1 MTIDVLGAEDRNEE
15 VENPPVVTLREM
27 SSGDL
32 ARVEGWL
39 REPHVARWYMAG
51 STIEEEVEDLR
62 LAIAGDEPTQVLVVL
77 ERGQAIG
84 WCQWYFCR
92 DYPEHAEGVGAEPE
106 DVGIDYAIG
115 DPTRTGHGVGTELIA
130 ALVLHVRR
138 RHRGPA

>member
-27 SSGDL
+27 SSSDL

-39 REPHVARWYMAG
+39 REPHVARWYLAG

-77 ERGQAIG
+77 ERGRAIG

-92 DYPEHAEGVGAEPE
+92 DYPEHAE
-106 DVGIDYAIG
+106 
-115 DPTRTGHGVGTELIA
+115 
-130 ALVLHVRR
+130 
-138 RHRGPA
+138 